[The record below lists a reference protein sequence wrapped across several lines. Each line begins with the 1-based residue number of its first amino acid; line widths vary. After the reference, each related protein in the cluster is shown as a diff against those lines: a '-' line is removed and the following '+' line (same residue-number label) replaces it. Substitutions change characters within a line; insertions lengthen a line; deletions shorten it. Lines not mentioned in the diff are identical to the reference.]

1 MNKKKSFDQSFKG
14 DFNLEKKI
22 INRKTENDLN
32 YIYTGLQIIE
42 PKIFSSFNEKVFSMN
57 KIWDM
62 LIKKEE
68 LNGIES
74 NIDFLHVS
82 NLNVYKNLLKKI

>member
-1 MNKKKSFDQSFKG
+1 MVGFTV
-14 DFNLEKKI
+14 L
-22 INRKTENDLN
+22 L
-32 YIYTGLQIIE
+32 
-42 PKIFSSFNEKVFSMN
+42 FSSFNEKVFSMN